1 MKILNYLLSACIMS
15 SALVGFT
22 GCSEDDPNDQNQ
34 SSTNGSN
41 DPDDPNTPGTPSENQ
56 PVVSNPVTGLCTR
69 YNTKWKFYYSNGK
82 MTGGTDNNGTSF
94 KFTSTPFTI
103 TSKWEGEYGYDK
115 EVISNIRLNQNG
127 YITSANYL
135 YEGSETYA
143 GETETWKY
151 TGTIT
156 VSYINN
162 EYINKII
169 MNAKVVEDGEECGT
183 EHNEFTFTWNEGNL
197 ITVNTKYHSEDI
209 EEGIDDGNSL
219 TTFNYS
225 SGQLN
230 SGIYLSDFYEDIT
243 GPYFWYAGLLGKP
256 SKQIPT
262 HVSYI
267 DEVNDETPYTY
278 NYNIRANYNGDAT
291 VSSITLLTED
301 GYEYDNNIQF
311 FYGGAYPN
319 FDDHATYQLNQAF
332 KKSFARKHSARR
344 K

>member
-1 MKILNYLLSACIMS
+1 MKILSYLLSACLIS
-15 SALVGFT
+15 FSFVGFT
-22 GCSEDDPNDQNQ
+22 GCSDDDPKDPNDPN
-34 SSTNGSN
+34 NPEAPVN
-41 DPDDPNTPGTPSENQ
+41 PNTPDANQ
-56 PVVSNPVTGLCTR
+56 PVVTNPVTGLTTR
-69 YNTKWKFYYSNGK
+69 YGSKWKFNYSNGK
-82 MTGGTDNNGTSF
+82 MVSGTNSDGSSF
-94 KFTSTPFTI
+94 SFGANPFTI

-183 EHNEFTFTWNEGNL
+183 EHDEFTFTWNEGNL

-319 FDDHATYQLNQAF
+319 FDDEEQYQLNQAV